1 MVKKLLKLSM
11 RQIWTGTKEV
21 AMGLEKRQK
30 RVICSAHCKMERG
43 GPLVQ
48 GESAMKG
55 THIAFVLSSTVPLPQ
70 TPPTLSWCYLLFNYF
85 LTKEEINSTLLE
97 WVLPSLYIVQYQS

>member
-43 GPLVQ
+43 GAACSRRKCH
-48 GESAMKG
+48 ERY
-55 THIAFVLSSTVPLPQ
+55 THSFCPFFHS
-70 TPPTLSWCYLLFNYF
+70 PPTSNSSHVVLVLFA
-85 LTKEEINSTLLE
+85 I
-97 WVLPSLYIVQYQS
+97 